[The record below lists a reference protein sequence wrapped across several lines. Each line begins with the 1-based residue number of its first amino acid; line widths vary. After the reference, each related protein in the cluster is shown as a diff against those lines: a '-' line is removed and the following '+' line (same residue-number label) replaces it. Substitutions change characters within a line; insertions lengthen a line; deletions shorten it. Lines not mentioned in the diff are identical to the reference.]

1 MAQLKEYMT
10 GDIVTS
16 DAEENL
22 QSLAQKMSN
31 STIGFLPIVQ
41 NGKYVGVITD
51 RDIVV
56 KGIANDHT
64 KAEDIMTKDIV
75 TGSSDMAA
83 DEAAKLM
90 QQHHIYRLLVVD
102 NNTIQGVVTLSDLG
116 VEDAE
121 NLIGNTVSEVSKGKE
136 NN

>member
-10 GDIVTS
+10 QDIVTS
-16 DAEENL
+16 DVEEDL
-22 QSLAQKMSN
+22 QALAQKMAN
-31 STIGFLPIVQ
+31 SEIGFLPIVQ
-41 NGKYVGVITD
+41 NGNYVGVITD

-56 KGIANDHT
+56 KGLANDHT

-75 TGSSDMAA
+75 IGSLDMDV
-83 DEAAKLM
+83 DEAANMM
-90 QQHHIYRLLVVD
+90 QQNHIYRLLVVD
-102 NNTIQGVVTLSDLG
+102 DNIIQGVVTLGDLG
-116 VEDAE
+116 VENAE

>member
-22 QSLAQKMSN
+22 QALAQKMSN

-75 TGSSDMAA
+75 TGFSDMAA

-90 QQHHIYRLLVVD
+90 QQHHVYRLLVVD